1 MHPSIPLWITVIVI
15 GTSIAVPVLAWLV
28 LAQLARRS
36 ARALVV
42 PSALFIGLWLILAF
56 TLAARGFFAGGG
68 ADAMPRIAYAVLPLL
83 IGYLAYL
90 TIPSV
95 RAVADEIP
103 LHRTIGFQVYRAAGF
118 VFLAAWMLG
127 ALPGAFALP
136 AGLGD
141 MAIGL
146 SAPLVASL
154 VRRGAPNARGAA
166 ILWNVLGI
174 ADLVVAVTMGV
185 LTSPGPLHQPALGP
199 TNFAITM
206 MPLVLIPIIPV
217 PLSLVAHLVDL
228 HRLAGRAQPVALG
241 FGRAG

>member
-1 MHPSIPLWITVIVI
+1 MYPPIPLWVTLIVI
-15 GTSIAVPVLAWLV
+15 GTSIVVPVLAWV
-28 LAQLARRS
+28 TFAQHARRS
-36 ARALVV
+36 ARQLVV
-42 PSALFIGLWLILAF
+42 PSALFVGLWLVLAF

-68 ADAMPRIAYAVLPLL
+68 SDAVPRIAYSVLPLI

-103 LHRTIGFQVYRAAGF
+103 LDRMIGFQVYRAAGF
-118 VFLAAWMLG
+118 VFLVEWMLG
-127 ALPGAFALP
+127 ALPGSFALP

-154 VRRGAPNARGAA
+154 VRRDAPSARGAA

-174 ADLVVAVTMGV
+174 ADLVVAVTMGF
-185 LTSPGPLHQPALGP
+185 LTSPGPLHQPALGA
-199 TNFAITM
+199 TNFAVTM
-206 MPLVLIPIIPV
+206 MPLVLIPTIPV
-217 PLSLVAHLVDL
+217 PLSIVAHLVDL
-228 HRLAGRAQPVALG
+228 HRLSRRAQPAALG
-241 FGRAG
+241 LSRAA